1 MKMFAKV
8 NGFHVKL
15 SEMAGTIDANYS
27 KGVLAHQERTAIY
40 EVVCR
45 HKCGGGTTEI
55 CRTIKARYGNI
66 GCKEHVPKHKGESS
80 GVMETVKIKDGT
92 SRGFTECPIGGG
104 GGHGYP

>member
-40 EVVCR
+40 EVVCG
-45 HKCGGGTTEI
+45 HKCGGVRQRFVG
-55 CRTIKARYGNI
+55 
-66 GCKEHVPKHKGESS
+66 P
-80 GVMETVKIKDGT
+80 
-92 SRGFTECPIGGG
+92 
-104 GGHGYP
+104 